1 MTSAHALAT
10 AAPAAGGQWREAL
23 AARGGIVL
31 LASALF
37 VFLTLPLA
45 MILVRSFQDKD
56 GAFAGLANFVRYV
69 QTPALAQSTWNTL
82 TFALLATSIVV
93 PLAFVFAYAIQR
105 SCIPL
110 KGLWR
115 SIALLPI
122 LAPSLLAA
130 LSFIYLFGNQ
140 GLFKALLPWLG
151 LKAVYGLPG
160 MVLAMA
166 FSAFP
171 HAVMILLASLSLSD
185 ARLYEAADA
194 MGATRLRKFLT
205 ITLPGAKYGLIS
217 AVMVVFTMAVSEFGI
232 PKVIGGNYPVL
243 AIDIYKQVIGQQNF
257 QMGAVVSLV
266 LLVPAVLAFVVDAVV
281 QRRQKALVGARSVPY
296 APRPARGRDAV
307 LLAFVLVVS
316 AYLLLVIGMAAYGSV
331 VKFWP
336 YNLSFTLDHYRYG
349 FEEAGVEHAYRNSL
363 VMATLCAAL
372 GAAITFAGAYWVEKT
387 RGADALRPVI
397 RFQAMLPMAV
407 PGDGARHRLHPVLQ
421 PPGEPAHG
429 PLRHDGDPGRLDGRP
444 LLLVEPPDCRHR
456 AEAARQRVRVGVGL
470 AQGAV
475 LPDLPPR
482 DGAGVP
488 ADGDRSCPL
497 LLRQCDD
504 HDLRRGLPL
513 LAEDHAGLDF
523 HPAHGRGGRARSRVG
538 DGDADRRHV
547 GGGYGALALRRE
559 RTAAAHAGVAAYR
572 FEPMRPCLRARAP
585 EPSPRSRR

>member
-1 MTSAHALAT
+1 MSAGAT
-10 AAPAAGGQWREAL
+10 LPTVAPPGGGQWREAL

-45 MILVRSFQDKD
+45 MILVRSFQDRS
-56 GAFAGLANFVRYV
+56 GAFAGLANFARYV

-82 TFALLATSIVV
+82 TFAALATLMVV
-93 PLAFVFAYAIQR
+93 PLAFVFAYAMQR

-130 LSFIYLFGNQ
+130 LSFIFLFGNQ
-140 GLFKALLPWLG
+140 GLFKAALPWLG
-151 LKAVYGLPG
+151 QTSIYGLPG

-166 FSAFP
+166 FAAFP

-194 MGATRLRKFLT
+194 MGATRLRRFLT

-217 AVMVVFTMAVSEFGI
+217 AAMVVFTMAVSEFGI

-266 LLVPAVLAFVVDAVV
+266 LLVPAVVAFVVDSVV
-281 QRRQKALVGARSVPY
+281 QHRQKALIGARSVPY
-296 APRPARGRDAV
+296 APRPARGRDA
-307 LLAFVLVVS
+307 LLLVFVLVVS

-336 YNLSFTLDHYRYG
+336 YNLSLTLDHYRYG

-363 VMATLCAAL
+363 VMAALCALL
-372 GAAITFAGAYWVEKT
+372 GAAVTFAGAYWVEKT
-387 RGADALRPVI
+387 RGAEALRPVI

-407 PGDGARHRLHPVLQ
+407 PGMVLGIGYILFFNHPANPLTVLYGTMAILVLIGSIGLANWVQYARTVRGSTLVEKSKEYVQAARVIGVPPWKIMARHVLPNVMGPVLVI
-421 PPGEPAHG
+421 AT
-429 PLRHDGDPGRLDGRP
+429 LSL
-444 LLLVEPPDCRHR
+444 
-456 AEAARQRVRVGVGL
+456 GL
-470 AQGAV
+470 AILTEATLSFLG
-475 LPDLPPR
+475 L
-482 DGAGVP
+482 GVP
-488 ADGDRSCPL
+488 PTSPSLGTLIRIGNEVLFSGEWWVTVMPGVCLVVLVLAINLLGDW
-497 LLRQCDD
+497 LRDVFNPK
-504 HDLRRGLPL
+504 LK
-513 LAEDHAGLDF
+513 
-523 HPAHGRGGRARSRVG
+523 
-538 DGDADRRHV
+538 
-547 GGGYGALALRRE
+547 
-559 RTAAAHAGVAAYR
+559 
-572 FEPMRPCLRARAP
+572 
-585 EPSPRSRR
+585 